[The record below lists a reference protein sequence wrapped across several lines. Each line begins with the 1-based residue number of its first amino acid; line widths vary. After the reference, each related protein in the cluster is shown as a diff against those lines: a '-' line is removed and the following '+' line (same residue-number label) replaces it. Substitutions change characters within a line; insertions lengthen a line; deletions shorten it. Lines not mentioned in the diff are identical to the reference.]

1 VSKRKATKH
10 QKQKKRADAK
20 AKRNRMIRNGTLSRS
35 EREYT
40 H

>member
-1 VSKRKATKH
+1 MKKTKNQKR
-10 QKQKKRADAK
+10 KKRADAK
-20 AKRNRMIRNGTLSRS
+20 AKHNRMIRNGTLSRS